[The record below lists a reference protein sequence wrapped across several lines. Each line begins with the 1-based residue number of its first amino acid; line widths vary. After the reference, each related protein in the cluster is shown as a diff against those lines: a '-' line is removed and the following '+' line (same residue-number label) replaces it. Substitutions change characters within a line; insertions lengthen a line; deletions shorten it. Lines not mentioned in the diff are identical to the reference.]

1 MMKIDG
7 FNNTDLAKFTQPTK
21 PAGSGSSFFDTLK
34 EAIDTTNQ
42 SVKDADKASIDLATG
57 QNTNIHE
64 AMIAGQKA
72 SIEVQFLVKATNKLI
87 QGYNELMNIR

>member
-7 FNNTDLAKFTQPTK
+7 FNNTDLAKFGQPAK
-21 PAGSGSSFFDTLK
+21 PAGSGSSFLDTLK

-42 SVKDADKASIDLATG
+42 SVKEADKASLELATG

-72 SIEVQFLVKATNKLI
+72 SIEVQFMVKATNKLI